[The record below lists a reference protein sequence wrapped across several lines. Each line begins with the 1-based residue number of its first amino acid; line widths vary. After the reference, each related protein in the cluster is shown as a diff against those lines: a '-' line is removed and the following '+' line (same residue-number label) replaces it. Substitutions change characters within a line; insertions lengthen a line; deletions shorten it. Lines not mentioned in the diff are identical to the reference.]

1 MNRKTYLLTICILCF
16 FISCSSYKPEIIT
29 IQSYNTFARTDLVQ
43 GKLGVSGVISLDD
56 QLDTSEC
63 EAFANLL
70 LGVINKEKTGLVTAS
85 VAQIVQA
92 IGAKTYN
99 KILAEYKKY
108 PKTRLHSL
116 KEIEST
122 KTGFRYMLF
131 GSFDLNETTKETY
144 REVRRIDV
152 NDDVY
157 DLLLDFDQEEDDSES
172 IEEEIHFIFKTTRTI
187 KFSFYIYD
195 TENASLVWRARI
207 ENGGSNQRS
216 TIWDKKDGFAGD
228 VAQSVTQG
236 VVEGLYGPLL
246 YPEAPAV
253 ETIIKPV
260 FKVFAQKLP

>member
-1 MNRKTYLLTICILCF
+1 
-16 FISCSSYKPEIIT
+16 
-29 IQSYNTFARTDLVQ
+29 
-43 GKLGVSGVISLDD
+43 
-56 QLDTSEC
+56 
-63 EAFANLL
+63 
-70 LGVINKEKTGLVTAS
+70 
-85 VAQIVQA
+85 
-92 IGAKTYN
+92 
-99 KILAEYKKY
+99 
-108 PKTRLHSL
+108 
-116 KEIEST
+116 
-122 KTGFRYMLF
+122 MLF
-131 GSFDLNETTKETY
+131 GSFDLNEITKETY